1 MQIRRFMRRTLRG
14 LRRTPTVVVAATG
27 NLQALRDLWSRPG
40 LAVYEVR
47 TTDGLNGLLS
57 QAQLVVLDAADLP
70 PVAVDAGCIEQLM
83 RDAALP
89 CVDSTGFL
97 SDPDRWIAE
106 ARSFAGDLRSL
117 PPRLVT
123 FTSLDAGGVGKSTL
137 ALNLALGFARRT
149 GLPVALVELSHA
161 RSSLLARLAAQ
172 GFVRPPVDA
181 YTLATQGAEPG
192 VWRDGRQSL
201 TVVPMEGE
209 TMPLLS
215 AEVFRDLLLR
225 LRSQHVLTVVE
236 GGQPHRLWNPVQE
249 VADHVFVVAAA
260 SRVDTMANARALAE
274 ELRGPSGASKV
285 SIVLNQASSLDGMAA
300 RFIQDVPYLAVAR
313 STALARYADDKTA
326 RKLAASIWP
335 GGRI

>member
-1 MQIRRFMRRTLRG
+1 M
-14 LRRTPTVVVAATG
+14 
-27 NLQALRDLWSRPG
+27 
-40 LAVYEVR
+40 
-47 TTDGLNGLLS
+47 
-57 QAQLVVLDAADLP
+57 
-70 PVAVDAGCIEQLM
+70 
-83 RDAALP
+83 
-89 CVDSTGFL
+89 
-97 SDPDRWIAE
+97 
-106 ARSFAGDLRSL
+106 
-117 PPRLVT
+117 
-123 FTSLDAGGVGKSTL
+123 
-137 ALNLALGFARRT
+137 
-149 GLPVALVELSHA
+149 ALVELSHA

-260 SRVDTMANARALAE
+260 SRLDTMANARALAE